1 MQVDGDATHGEICV
15 AQFEEALLEDY
26 AERLFRAADCLA
38 APSLRLAGRAFFV
51 SICSS
56 SF

>member
-1 MQVDGDATHGEICV
+1 MQVDGDADHGEICV

-26 AERLFRAADCLA
+26 AEDFFAQQIVWRRRRSGF
-38 APSLRLAGRAFFV
+38 AGRAFFV
-51 SICSS
+51 SICRS